1 MPGEF
6 LHLERGQI
14 QSLVSYFEGP
24 WDSIERRIVQT
35 NAPATLSQQ
44 DKEVAAYVITGTGE
58 LEANGRGFR
67 LEPGSA
73 ALLLKDSAVTFR
85 ANQQLEL
92 LLVSLFTPRSN
103 GPFEIRPAG

>member
-6 LHLERGQI
+6 LHLKRGQI
-14 QSLVSYFEGP
+14 QSLASYFKGP

-58 LEANGRGFR
+58 LEVNDRDFP

-85 ANQQLEL
+85 ANQDLEL
-92 LLVSLFTPRSN
+92 LLVSLFTPKD
-103 GPFEIRPAG
+103 

>member
-14 QSLVSYFEGP
+14 QSLAHYFEGP
-24 WDSIERRIVQT
+24 WDCVERRIVQA
-35 NAPATLSQQ
+35 NAPTSLSQQ

-58 LEANGRGFR
+58 LEVNSRGFR
-67 LEPGSA
+67 LEAGSA

-85 ANQQLEL
+85 ADQQLEL
-92 LLVSLFTPRSN
+92 LLVSLLTPKD
-103 GPFEIRPAG
+103 

>member
-6 LHLERGQI
+6 LHLGRGQT
-14 QSLVSYFEGP
+14 QSLASYFEGP

-35 NAPATLSQQ
+35 DAPAILIQK
-44 DKEVAAYVITGTGE
+44 DKEVAAYVVTGVGE
-58 LEANGRGFR
+58 LEVNGRGFR

-85 ANQQLEL
+85 ADQQLEL
-92 LLVSLFTPRSN
+92 LLVSLFTP
-103 GPFEIRPAG
+103 ED

>member
-1 MPGEF
+1 MPGEL

-14 QSLVSYFEGP
+14 QCLVNYFEGP

-58 LEANGRGFR
+58 LEVNGRGFR

>member
-6 LHLERGQI
+6 LHLKRGQI
-14 QSLVSYFEGP
+14 QSLVSYLEGP

-44 DKEVAAYVITGTGE
+44 DKEVAACVITGTGE
-58 LEANGRGFR
+58 LEVNGTGFP

-73 ALLLKDSAVTFR
+73 ALLVKDSAVTFR
-85 ANQQLEL
+85 TTQELDL
-92 LLVSLFTPRSN
+92 LLVSLFTPKD
-103 GPFEIRPAG
+103 

>member
-1 MPGEF
+1 MPGEL

-14 QSLVSYFEGP
+14 QCLVNYFEGP

-44 DKEVAAYVITGTGE
+44 DKEVAAYVIAGTGE
-58 LEANGRGFR
+58 LEVNGRGFR

-92 LLVSLFTPRSN
+92 LLVSLFTPKD
-103 GPFEIRPAG
+103 

>member
-6 LHLERGQI
+6 LHLKRGQI
-14 QSLVSYFEGP
+14 QSLMSYFEGP

-35 NAPATLSQQ
+35 NAPVTLSQQ

-58 LEANGRGFR
+58 LEVNSRSFPP
-67 LEPGSA
+67 EPGSA

-85 ANQQLEL
+85 ANQELEL
-92 LLVSLFTPRSN
+92 LFVSLFTLKD
-103 GPFEIRPAG
+103 

>member
-6 LHLERGQI
+6 LHLKRGQI
-14 QSLVSYFEGP
+14 QALVGFFEGP
-24 WDSIERRIVQT
+24 WASIERRIVQT

-44 DKEVAAYVITGTGE
+44 DKEVATYVITGTGE
-58 LEANGRGFR
+58 LEVNGRGFP

-85 ANQQLEL
+85 ANQELEL
-92 LLVSLFTPRSN
+92 LFVSLFTPKD
-103 GPFEIRPAG
+103 